1 MPARAC
7 SFSGVVAAKLPF
19 VPFSLIQ
26 KISHR
31 GLEGDDPTDCS
42 VVSGGKLR
50 GPRVFTCAVHH
61 EDKDLTAHWS
71 RFIELTY

>member
-1 MPARAC
+1 MVTSALFGVPFMPARAC

-42 VVSGGKLR
+42 VVSGGKL
-50 GPRVFTCAVHH
+50 FTCAVHH
-61 EDKDLTAHWS
+61 EDKEYKAH
-71 RFIELTY
+71 